1 MEKIKKS
8 MCLETAVAICLG
20 VIMIVSSLF
29 LSGCPSVEKLP
40 EPVSTQGLGAAESRL
55 DALTERRV
63 SRIAASATVA
73 KEAVDKIEPNDSN
86 TAIAKSELEIIRAM
100 AGEPKKEDLDYAKN
114 RAARFKFEDK
124 ESEKEYINSIARAE
138 SLRKEIEAVNLK
150 YEQEKS
156 KMEAEYKAAL
166 ADRDLKIKQR
176 EVELAAERKAKNE
189 ERFTWAGI
197 GCLLAGI
204 ILVIAVP
211 SVALKRVGFAF
222 TLSGVIL
229 GSIPLI
235 GEEPWFKPAV
245 GGVLGLL
252 LVALVVS
259 SYLSYRKNKLQ
270 CQAGVDNES
279 DDTPSA
285 PTN

>member
-1 MEKIKKS
+1 METIKKYS
-8 MCLETAVAICLG
+8 CFNSIFAICFGISMLLT
-20 VIMIVSSLF
+20 SLY
-29 LSGCPSVEKLP
+29 LAGCHSVDKLP
-40 EPVSTQGLGAAESRL
+40 EPPSTEGLGAAESRL

-73 KEAVDKIEPNDSN
+73 KEAVERIEPNNSN
-86 TAIAKSELEIIRAM
+86 TAIARSELDIIRAM

-114 RAARFKFEDK
+114 RAARFKFDDK

-138 SLRKEIEAVNLK
+138 SLRKEIDAVNLK

-211 SVALKRVGFAF
+211 SIALKRVGFAL

-245 GGVLGLL
+245 GGTLGFL

-270 CQAGVDNES
+270 CQAGVDTKT
-279 DDTPSA
+279 DDPPSA